1 MWVYFVF
8 CCSIFFFDLNS
19 FYFMCFTTPPH
30 PTSPHLTSPHLT
42 SISLS
47 LTFSFSLFPPSPQ
60 SFIGALMGGDDVGE
74 DGGDPSQEEL
84 DLLGRSVHQFD
95 DEVLGIVSAIT
106 GAPSVQSFR
115 EGFPLLST
123 QDLKAMRALFRRM
136 GLGTYST
143 ATATATATE
152 AEG

>member
-1 MWVYFVF
+1 
-8 CCSIFFFDLNS
+8 
-19 FYFMCFTTPPH
+19 
-30 PTSPHLTSPHLT
+30 
-42 SISLS
+42 
-47 LTFSFSLFPPSPQ
+47 
-60 SFIGALMGGDDVGE
+60 MGGDDVGE

-123 QDLKAMRALFRRM
+123 QDLRAMRALFRRM

-143 ATATATATE
+143 ATA
-152 AEG
+152 AEVEGAIPGAGAGAGASAKKA